1 LIMISKSALPDSG
14 MALMES
20 IHKLSDAGVSLIQV
34 RTREPLR
41 AAVVLRRNL
50 IASETPY
57 SEWDVTNGFRRFTTE
72 NLVEHKM
79 PGGNE
84 DFMTAL
90 VEPINQIRNAS
101 SQVNTRSDV
110 VHYYVYVDPQPYIA
124 DNPVILQYIQQ
135 YAAILPTTN
144 VCMIF
149 ITSDANI
156 QGVPPGSIV
165 AADMTTPSAEE
176 LLRVLRRVIKGSA
189 NVFTDGVELD
199 EEDMQRLANLGL
211 GLSQYEFETS
221 AATCIIEASANR
233 ETLLTMARM
242 TEGISKGKT
251 AIVRQSE
258 ILDLSQPEDISNV
271 GGMGRLKDW
280 LKARKNCFS
289 EEAIQ
294 FGIESPKGA
303 VLVGVPGTG
312 KSLVAKVTASEF
324 GVPLV
329 KLDFGRVFSKF
340 VGDSESRMRSALNM
354 VESMAPVVLFADEI
368 DKGLGGSGGS
378 ADSGVSSRVLG
389 SFLTWLQECKKP
401 VFTIVTANRVDGLPP
416 ELLRRGRF
424 DGVFSVGMPN
434 PDERLEVLTIHLRKR
449 DRNIKKFNRDQL
461 DEFVKASEGYVP
473 AEIESAVKDGII
485 AAFNDESA
493 KDLEMRHIIDAL
505 HEMVP
510 MSKSHKEAIDRMVQW
525 AKDNATPVS
534 YPVGAADLPKPTIL
548 RRNALR
554 SGS

>member
-1 LIMISKSALPDSG
+1 MISKSALPDSG